1 MNVKGYKKYLIKN
14 SIQKEVITEYV
25 NYLKDYEK
33 FLSKEN
39 QSLATAS
46 PEKIIDY
53 SESLIL
59 SEKAYVL
66 NFLEAITSYANY
78 SKRNDYITKV
88 IDISESYNAM
98 DNLYSRVAEYYG
110 ESLRDLI
117 LKDLKIPPLGTHPEK
132 KPTFTKLILNRLRE
146 KLGKEKMIDLL
157 SPCLHGRPP
166 DDIEGDKKILTEL
179 GIDRFLKKKHQDLV
193 ARLERHRDEGTL
205 EFAQRI
211 DDEIVN
217 YVKEH
222 PIIAHGVRKKNRI
235 YVSKLPYQMRKFLDA
250 KNDQMKRFFLCYC
263 PWVRGAIKNAT
274 ENEISEYFC
283 HCSAGWYKL
292 YWDQIFDHPVKVE
305 PVVTGLSGALECKFA
320 ITIPE
325 NILKTIIRK

>member
-1 MNVKGYKKYLIKN
+1 MDESEFKIYLEENKIEN
-14 SIQKEVITEYV
+14 NLITIYIDILKEYEAYLFTLGV
-25 NYLKDYEK
+25 NLDT
-33 FLSKEN
+33 
-39 QSLATAS
+39 SL
-46 PEKIIDY
+46 PEKIVDY
-53 SESLIL
+53 SEKLVSKGE
-59 SEKAYVL
+59 SSVL
-66 NFLEAITSYANY
+66 NFLRVIIHYANY
-78 SKRNDYITKV
+78 SKRYEYITKV
-88 IDISESYNAM
+88 IDVSESYNAM
-98 DNLYSRVAEYYG
+98 NNLYSRVAEIHG
-110 ESLRDLI
+110 DSIRNEIFSDLV
-117 LKDLKIPPLGTHPEK
+117 IPPLGIHPEK
-132 KPTFTKLILNRLRE
+132 KPDFTKKILKRLE
-146 KLGKEKMIDLL
+146 KKIGKNKTIELL

-193 ARLERHRDEGTL
+193 TRLERHRDEGTL

>member
-1 MNVKGYKKYLIKN
+1 MHESEFKLYLEENKIEN
-14 SIQKEVITEYV
+14 NLIPIYIDLLKEYES
-25 NYLKDYEK
+25 YLFTLGSNLDT
-33 FLSKEN
+33 SP
-39 QSLATAS
+39 
-46 PEKIIDY
+46 PEKIVEY
-53 SESLIL
+53 SEYLV
-59 SEKAYVL
+59 SEDVSSVL
-66 NFLEAITSYANY
+66 DFLRAIIHYANY
-78 SKRNDYITKV
+78 SKRDEIITKV
-88 IDISESYNAM
+88 IDISESNNAM
-98 DNLYSRVAEYYG
+98 DNLYSRVAEIYG
-110 ESLRDLI
+110 DSIRNEIFNELV
-117 LKDLKIPPLGTHPEK
+117 IPPLGVNPEK
-132 KPTFTKLILNRLRE
+132 KPDFTKKILKRLE
-146 KLGKEKMIDLL
+146 KKIGKNETIELL

-166 DDIEGDKKILTEL
+166 DDIEGDKKLLTEL
-179 GIDRFLKKKHQDLV
+179 GIDGFLHKKHQDLV
-193 ARLERHRDEGTL
+193 ARLEKHRDEGTL

-211 DDEIVN
+211 DDEIVK

-222 PIIAHGVRKKNRI
+222 PIIAHGVRKKNTI

-305 PVVTGLSGALECKFA
+305 PVATGLSGALECKFA

-325 NILKTIIRK
+325 NIIKTIIRK